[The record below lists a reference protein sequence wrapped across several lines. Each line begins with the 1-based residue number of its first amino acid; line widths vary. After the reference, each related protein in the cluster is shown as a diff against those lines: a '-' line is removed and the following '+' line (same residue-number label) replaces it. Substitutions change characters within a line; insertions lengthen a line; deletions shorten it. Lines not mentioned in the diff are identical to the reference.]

1 MNFIN
6 LQAQYLAYK
15 DEINAEIE
23 SVLSSSSFIGGTKL
37 NEFEQNL
44 AHFLG
49 VKHAIGC
56 SSGTSA

>member
-23 SVLSSSSFIGGTKL
+23 
-37 NEFEQNL
+37 
-44 AHFLG
+44 
-49 VKHAIGC
+49 
-56 SSGTSA
+56 

>member
-15 DEINAEIE
+15 DEINTEIE
-23 SVLSSSSFIGGTKL
+23 SVLSSSSFIGGAKL

-44 AHFLG
+44 AHF
-49 VKHAIGC
+49 
-56 SSGTSA
+56 

>member
-37 NEFEQNL
+37 NRLSKL
-44 AHFLG
+44 AHF
-49 VKHAIGC
+49 
-56 SSGTSA
+56 

>member
-1 MNFIN
+1 MKFIN
-6 LQAQYLAYK
+6 LQTQYLAYK

-44 AHFLG
+44 AHF
-49 VKHAIGC
+49 
-56 SSGTSA
+56 